1 MLDEIRLNI
10 LLIGDSTSGKTQLL
24 LRYVDEFFPEM
35 HLATIGVEFKCKKI
49 KLNDININLQ
59 IWDSVGQE
67 RFRSISK
74 NLIINSNG
82 LIFVYDITNKSSF
95 SLIKD
100 IYKNIKDIKPENVKV
115 IIVGN
120 NKEMENE
127 RQVSKD
133 MVKSFCEKHNIESIE
148 VSSRLGTNV
157 SKCFETLTKLII
169 GNKSKEEL
177 LREIGSK
184 NNQNLNKIKTSVKK
198 SKKLKSTETENEK
211 EKVIN
216 NGEDLQ
222 FPKLNKYLDF

>member
-35 HLATIGVEFKCKKI
+35 HLATIGVEFKSKKI

-82 LIFVYDITNKSSF
+82 LIFVYDIANKSSF

-100 IYKNIKDIKPENVKV
+100 IYENIKDIKPENVKV

-184 NNQNLNKIKTSVKK
+184 NNQNLNKK
-198 SKKLKSTETENEK
+198 KKLKSTEIENEK

>member
-1 MLDEIRLNI
+1 MLDEISLK
-10 LLIGDSTSGKTQLL
+10 LLMIGDPSSGKTQLL
-24 LRYVDEFFPEM
+24 LRYVDEFFPQI
-35 HLATIGVEFKCKKI
+35 HFATIGVEFKCKKI

-59 IWDSVGQE
+59 IWDTAGQE
-67 RFRSISK
+67 RFHAISK
-74 NLIINSNG
+74 RFILNSNG
-82 LIFVYDITNKSSF
+82 LIFVYDITNRSSF
-95 SLIKD
+95 RFIKEK
-100 IYKNIKDIKPENVKV
+100 YMYIKDIKSENVKV

-120 NKEMENE
+120 NMDMEDK
-127 RQVSKD
+127 RQVSKET
-133 MVKSFCEKHNIESIE
+133 VKIFCEKYNIENIE
-148 VSSRLGTNV
+148 VSSSLGTNV

-184 NNQNLNKIKTSVKK
+184 NNQNLNKK
-198 SKKLKSTETENEK
+198 KKLKSTEIENEK

>member
-1 MLDEIRLNI
+1 
-10 LLIGDSTSGKTQLL
+10 
-24 LRYVDEFFPEM
+24 
-35 HLATIGVEFKCKKI
+35 
-49 KLNDININLQ
+49 
-59 IWDSVGQE
+59 
-67 RFRSISK
+67 
-74 NLIINSNG
+74 
-82 LIFVYDITNKSSF
+82 
-95 SLIKD
+95 
-100 IYKNIKDIKPENVKV
+100 
-115 IIVGN
+115 
-120 NKEMENE
+120 MENE

-216 NGEDLQ
+216 NDEDLQ

>member
-35 HLATIGVEFKCKKI
+35 HLATIGVEFKSKKI

-82 LIFVYDITNKSSF
+82 LIFVYDIANKSSF

-100 IYKNIKDIKPENVKV
+100 IYENIKDIKPENVKV

-184 NNQNLNKIKTSVKK
+184 NNQNLNKK
-198 SKKLKSTETENEK
+198 KKLK
-211 EKVIN
+211 
-216 NGEDLQ
+216 
-222 FPKLNKYLDF
+222 

>member
-1 MLDEIRLNI
+1 M
-10 LLIGDSTSGKTQLL
+10 
-24 LRYVDEFFPEM
+24 
-35 HLATIGVEFKCKKI
+35 
-49 KLNDININLQ
+49 
-59 IWDSVGQE
+59 GQE
-67 RFRSISK
+67 RFPSISK
-74 NLIINSNG
+74 NLIRNWNG

-100 IYKNIKDIKPENVKV
+100 IYRYIKDIKSEDVKV

-120 NKEMENE
+120 NMEMANE

-133 MVKSFCEKHNIESIE
+133 MVKSFCEKYNIESIE

>member
-1 MLDEIRLNI
+1 
-10 LLIGDSTSGKTQLL
+10 
-24 LRYVDEFFPEM
+24 
-35 HLATIGVEFKCKKI
+35 
-49 KLNDININLQ
+49 
-59 IWDSVGQE
+59 
-67 RFRSISK
+67 
-74 NLIINSNG
+74 
-82 LIFVYDITNKSSF
+82 
-95 SLIKD
+95 
-100 IYKNIKDIKPENVKV
+100 
-115 IIVGN
+115 
-120 NKEMENE
+120 MENE

-184 NNQNLNKIKTSVKK
+184 NNQNLNKK
-198 SKKLKSTETENEK
+198 KKLKSTEIENEK

>member
-1 MLDEIRLNI
+1 M
-10 LLIGDSTSGKTQLL
+10 
-24 LRYVDEFFPEM
+24 
-35 HLATIGVEFKCKKI
+35 A
-49 KLNDININLQ
+49 
-59 IWDSVGQE
+59 
-67 RFRSISK
+67 
-74 NLIINSNG
+74 
-82 LIFVYDITNKSSF
+82 
-95 SLIKD
+95 
-100 IYKNIKDIKPENVKV
+100 
-115 IIVGN
+115 
-120 NKEMENE
+120 NE

-133 MVKSFCEKHNIESIE
+133 MVKSFCEKYNIESIE